1 MVELFDKET
10 GASIG
15 VITDSQFRF
24 MSELFEEESE
34 TDIDYYISLDTIE
47 MMEEEGADV
56 ALIDILR
63 EALGERD
70 DIEIT
75 WAKTDGR

>member
-1 MVELFDKET
+1 MVELFDKDS

-34 TDIDYYISLDTIE
+34 TDMDYYISQDTIE
-47 MMEEEGADV
+47 MMEDEGADV
-56 ALIDILR
+56 ALLDILR
-63 EALGERD
+63 EALGEKD
-70 DIEIT
+70 DMEIT
-75 WAKTDGR
+75 WSRTDGR